1 MVLLAESAARLTEAH
16 HAYLT
21 TIAVCAGKRADAV
34 DQTASSSFRVA
45 QIGDRIINIQVFK
58 PGPYNRFGALGAL
71 LADWNVSPAA
81 ASVPRTS
88 ASGVGLSG
96 RKSQRS
102 PDRPL
107 HGRLTMLKAA
117 AGLRAI
123 RWPRRCGSRRAP
135 RPAPNGGA
143 GTVRELLDQ
152 CNGEPSLGRGRAP
165 RLWWDRQQFAYF
177 QPEAA

>member
-107 HGRLTMLKAA
+107 HGKVRSQADDAQSRGGLAGDTLAPALRFAA
-117 AGLRAI
+117 CTATGTERRRRYRSRAS
-123 RWPRRCGSRRAP
+123 RSMQRRA
-135 RPAPNGGA
+135 
-143 GTVRELLDQ
+143 
-152 CNGEPSLGRGRAP
+152 
-165 RLWWDRQQFAYF
+165 
-177 QPEAA
+177 